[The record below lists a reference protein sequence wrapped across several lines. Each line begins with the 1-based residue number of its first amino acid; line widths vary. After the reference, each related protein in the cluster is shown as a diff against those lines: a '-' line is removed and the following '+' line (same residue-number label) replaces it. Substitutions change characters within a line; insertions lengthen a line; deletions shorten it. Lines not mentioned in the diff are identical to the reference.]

1 MHELLSGSSAPLTT
15 IESDPTGGRTA
26 KRILLVACGG
36 GHLLE
41 LLALEQA
48 WEGLDY
54 RFVTQRS
61 ADAIHLLADHDVVY
75 GYGPSTRSI
84 SCLLRN
90 LKLAWTTIRK
100 YRPDVILSTGAAL
113 EVPFFIV
120 GRLRGVRLVHVET
133 LTRLERPS
141 LSGRMVYPL
150 ADAFF
155 VQWPTKEAG
164 RRAIYAGSII

>member
-1 MHELLSGSSAPLTT
+1 MGKLFSGLASSLAADKSSRPNGQTT
-15 IESDPTGGRTA
+15 

-48 WEGLDY
+48 WRDLDH
-54 RFVTQRS
+54 RFVTQRTV
-61 ADAIHLLADHDVVY
+61 DATHLLADEDVVY

-90 LKLAWTTIRK
+90 LRLAWTTIRQ
-100 YRPDVILSTGAAL
+100 YRPDVILSTGAHI

-120 GRLRGVRLVHVET
+120 GRLHRLRLIHVES

-155 VQWPTKEAG
+155 VQWPTSAPR
-164 RRAIYAGSII
+164 RRALYAGSIM

>member
-1 MHELLSGSSAPLTT
+1 MGKLFSGFASRPAAQESSHSSVQA
-15 IESDPTGGRTA
+15 E
-26 KRILLVACGG
+26 RILLVACGG

-41 LLALEQA
+41 LLALEEA
-48 WEGLDY
+48 WHGLAH

-61 ADAIHLLADHDVVY
+61 ADAIHLLAHEDVVY

-90 LKLAWTTIRK
+90 LRLAWKTVRE

-113 EVPFFIV
+113 EVPFFVI
-120 GRLRGVRLVHVET
+120 GRLYGVRLVHVES

-155 VQWPTKEAG
+155 VQWPTSVAG